1 MSAVSA
7 DPAVDLSGVLGAL
20 RDRYA
25 AVLSAHRRAATGDP
39 AALRVAGRTHRGQA
53 TRIDRAATDLADRT
67 LADDWSG
74 PAATAY
80 RQRAGTLGRDLTG
93 CSATLRR
100 QSDVLSGAADALESA
115 ASGLD
120 RLRDGFDRQF
130 AELVAAARAVPSG
143 QVAAVLTSARS
154 VGDAYVTAAGTVTTA
169 LGRALGALTLP
180 EAT

>member
-1 MSAVSA
+1 MSA
-7 DPAVDLSGVLGAL
+7 DPAVDLSGVLDTL

-39 AALRVAGRTHRGQA
+39 AALRGAGRTHRGQA
-53 TRIDRAATDLADRT
+53 ERIDRAATDLADGT

-80 RQRAGTLGRDLTG
+80 RRRAGTLGVDLTG
-93 CSATLRR
+93 CATTLRR

-115 ASGLD
+115 AAGID
-120 RLRDGFDRQF
+120 DLRSGFDRQF
-130 AELVAAARAVPSG
+130 AELSAAARAVPVE
-143 QVAAVLTSARS
+143 QVAAVLASARS
-154 VGDAYVTAAGTVTTA
+154 VGDAYVAAAGTVTTA
-169 LGRALGALTLP
+169 LGRALTTLTLP